1 MAAGLIPDRAAPGQP
16 EHGSAGAGEVQGRA
30 HGPQAL
36 LRLEWPEVLDG
47 IATFASSAA
56 GASHVR
62 RLVPER
68 SPGAAEAALRI
79 ADEMIGLLLKFDWV
93 PPPIPDVSSALKRL
107 AVEGSVLDASELTA
121 VARLLSSCRHAR
133 AALRRIPDELPGLAE
148 IGARMLKAESLEK
161 RLLEAFDSAGGL
173 ADSASPDLRRIRRGL
188 RSSRAS
194 IVRRL
199 ETFARSLPDRVQ
211 VPDGSVTIRSG
222 RYCIPIRREGMSEV
236 GGIVHDESATHRT
249 VFVEPPEAIQ
259 PMNRLAELER
269 EELREIARILGRLTA
284 AARPRAVELVE
295 GLEALAE
302 ADSLYARAR
311 WSLGH
316 GGTRPAFIDPD
327 SDEDAAVALR
337 LVRVHHPL
345 LVSGE
350 GASEPFDLELAR
362 GETVL
367 LVSGPNAGGKTVLLK
382 TVGLTSLLAQAGV
395 VPPAG
400 PGTRLPVYRDLFTVI
415 GDEQSISASLS
426 TFSAQVESVRQTLEE
441 ADMHSLVLLDE
452 IGSSTDPAEGAALAS
467 AVLQRLAGQA
477 CLTVATTHLGALKA
491 LATEDPQ
498 IVNASL
504 QFDTRALRPTFRLVR
519 DLPGRSYALEIAARL
534 GLPEDVLEDARSRV
548 GEEDRRVEGLLA
560 ELEKREA
567 ELAGLT
573 AEARLDT
580 KRAREREERLAGAEE
595 QAARREKQLE
605 REGKAR
611 AERYLKQA
619 RREVAEEIERLR
631 VEYRRA
637 AAGAARP
644 DSSAAAETVAADVR
658 SRVEQLFRDSRMPS
672 DPAGE
677 SEGRAADPNVAE
689 TGLRVRSRSLGLEG
703 VVVELRGDRAVLD
716 VGGMRV
722 EVPVSDIDPVP
733 RGKPDRRVRGRHER
747 EDRAMDQRLPETV
760 ARPEV
765 DLRGLRVDE
774 IEPSL
779 FQAVD
784 AAFVSDLPALR
795 IIHGKGTFALRNEVA
810 RLLGGDRRVASLRPG
825 GFEEGGSGVTVV
837 EFLGGGN

>member
-1 MAAGLIPDRAAPGQP
+1 VAAGLNPDRAASGQP
-16 EHGSAGAGEVQGRA
+16 GRGSAVGDGLRGRA
-30 HGPQAL
+30 GGPQAL
-36 LRLEWPEVLDG
+36 LRLEWPEVLNR
-47 IATFASSAA
+47 ISALASSAA
-56 GASHVR
+56 GAEHVR
-62 RLVPER
+62 SLVPER
-68 SPGAAEAALRI
+68 TRGAAEAALRI
-79 ADEMIGLLLKFDWV
+79 ADEMVGLLLKFDWV
-93 PPPIPDVSSALKRL
+93 PPPIPDVHGPLRRL
-107 AVEGSVLDASELTA
+107 ALEGSVLDASELEG
-121 VARLLSSCRHAR
+121 VARLLTSSRQGR
-133 AALRRIPDELPGLAE
+133 GDLRRFPDELPGMAE
-148 IGARMLKAESLEK
+148 IGGRMLKAESLEQ
-161 RLLEAFDSAGGL
+161 RLLAAFDSSGGL

-188 RSSRAS
+188 RSSRSS

-199 ETFARSLPDRVQ
+199 ETFARSLSDRIQ

-249 VFVEPPEAIQ
+249 LFVEPPQAIQ

-269 EELREIARILGRLTA
+269 EELREIARILRQLTA
-284 AARPRAVELVE
+284 AARPRAEDLVQS
-295 GLEALAE
+295 LEALSE

-311 WSLGH
+311 WALDH
-316 GGTRPAFIDPD
+316 GGTRPIFLDPD
-327 SDEDAAVALR
+327 SDEAAEIDLR

-350 GASEPFDLELAR
+350 EPSVPFDLELGR
-362 GETVL
+362 GESVL

-382 TVGLTSLLAQAGV
+382 TVGLTSLLAQAGII
-395 VPPAG
+395 PPAG

-426 TFSAQVESVRQTLEE
+426 TFSAQMESVRQTLEE
-441 ADMHSLVLLDE
+441 ADLHSLVLLDE

-477 CLTVATTHLGALKA
+477 RLTVATTHLGALKA

-534 GLPEDVLEDARSRV
+534 GLPEDVLEDAKSRV

-560 ELEKREA
+560 SLEQREA
-567 ELAGLT
+567 ELAELT
-573 AEARLDT
+573 AEARIDT
-580 KRAREREERLAGAEE
+580 RRAQEREERLEGAEE
-595 QAARREKQLE
+595 RAARREKQLE

-619 RREVAEEIERLR
+619 RGEVAAEIERLR
-631 VEYRRA
+631 VEFRRA
-637 AAGAARP
+637 AAPDARP
-644 DSSAAAETVAADVR
+644 DSSEAAEAAAADVR
-658 SRVEQLFRDSRMPS
+658 SRVERLFRESRMPP
-672 DPAGE
+672 DATGE
-677 SEGRAADPNVAE
+677 SERQAADGTVAE

-703 VVVELRGDRAVLD
+703 VVVELRGDRAVLEA
-716 VGGMRV
+716 GGVRV
-722 EVPVSDIDPVP
+722 EVPVADVEPVP
-733 RGKPDRRVRGRHER
+733 RGQAERRVRGRHER
-747 EDRAMDQRLPETV
+747 EDRAAELRLPEIV

-774 IEPSL
+774 IEASL
-779 FQAVD
+779 VQAVD
-784 AAFVSDLPALR
+784 SAFVAELPTLR
-795 IIHGKGTFALRNEVA
+795 IIHGKGTYALRKEVA
-810 RLLGGDRRVASLRPG
+810 RLLEADRRVSSLRPG

-837 EFLGGGN
+837 EFMGGGD

>member
-1 MAAGLIPDRAAPGQP
+1 LSRI
-16 EHGSAGAGEVQGRA
+16 SA
-30 HGPQAL
+30 
-36 LRLEWPEVLDG
+36 
-47 IATFASSAA
+47 FASSAA

-68 SPGAAEAALRI
+68 SPAAAEAALRV
-79 ADEMIGLLLKFDWV
+79 ADEMIGLLLKFDWM
-93 PPPIPDVSSALKRL
+93 PPAIPDVSSALKRL
-107 AVEGSVLDASELTA
+107 AVEGSVLDVSELEG
-121 VARLLSSCRHAR
+121 VARLLSSGRQAR
-133 AALRRIPDELPGLAE
+133 ADLRRFPDELPELAG
-148 IGARMLKAESLEK
+148 IGDRMLKAESLEK

-173 ADSASPDLRRIRRGL
+173 ADSASPDLRGIRRGL
-188 RSSRAS
+188 RSSRSS

-249 VFVEPPEAIQ
+249 VFVEPPQAIQ
-259 PMNRLAELER
+259 PMNQLAELER
-269 EELREIARILGRLTA
+269 EESRETARILRRLTA
-284 AARPRAVELVE
+284 AARPRAAELVE
-295 GLEALAE
+295 SLEALAG

-311 WSLGH
+311 WALGH

-327 SDEDAAVALR
+327 SDEDAGVALR

-345 LVSGE
+345 LVSGDDP
-350 GASEPFDLELAR
+350 SVPFDLELAR

-367 LVSGPNAGGKTVLLK
+367 LISGPNAGGKTVLLK
-382 TVGLTSLLAQAGV
+382 TVGLTSLLAQAGI

-441 ADMHSLVLLDE
+441 ADLHSLVLLDE
-452 IGSSTDPAEGAALAS
+452 IGSSTDPAEGAALAA
-467 AVLQRLAGQA
+467 AVLQRLGGQA
-477 CLTVATTHLGALKA
+477 RLTVATTHLGALKA

-504 QFDTRALRPTFRLVR
+504 QFDTRALKPTFRLVR

-534 GLPEDVLEDARSRV
+534 GLPEDVLEDAKSRV
-548 GEEDRRVEGLLA
+548 GEEDRRVEALLA
-560 ELEKREA
+560 ELEQREA

-580 KRAREREERLAGAEE
+580 RRAREREERLAGAEE
-595 QAARREKQLE
+595 QAARREKKLE

-611 AERYLKQA
+611 AEEYLKQA
-619 RREVAEEIERLR
+619 RREVAEEVERLR
-631 VEYRRA
+631 VEFRRA
-637 AAGAARP
+637 AAGAAGP
-644 DSSAAAETVAADVR
+644 DSSAAAEAAAADVR
-658 SRVEQLFRDSRMPS
+658 SRVERMFRDSRMPS

-677 SEGRAADPNVAE
+677 SEGKVADPAVTE
-689 TGLRVRSRSLGLEG
+689 TGLRVRSRSFGLEG
-703 VVVELRGDRAVLD
+703 VVVELRGDRAVLEA
-716 VGGMRV
+716 GGMRV

-733 RGKPDRRVRGRHER
+733 RGQPDRRVRGRHER
-747 EDRAMDQRLPETV
+747 EDRAPDRRLPETV

-837 EFLGGGN
+837 EFLGGGD

>member
-1 MAAGLIPDRAAPGQP
+1 VLNRI
-16 EHGSAGAGEVQGRA
+16 SA
-30 HGPQAL
+30 
-36 LRLEWPEVLDG
+36 
-47 IATFASSAA
+47 FASSAA
-56 GASHVR
+56 GAAHVR
-62 RLVPER
+62 SLVPER
-68 SPGAAEAALRI
+68 SRDAAEAALGL
-79 ADEMIGLLLKFDWV
+79 ADEMVGLLLKFDWA
-93 PPPIPDVSSALKRL
+93 PPPIPDVSSALQRL
-107 AVEGSVLDASELTA
+107 AVEGSVLDVSELEG
-121 VARLLSSCRHAR
+121 VARLLSSSRHAR
-133 AALRRIPDELPGLAE
+133 ADLRRFPDELPGLAE
-148 IGARMLKAESLEK
+148 IGGRMLKAESLEK

-188 RSSRAS
+188 RSSRSS
-194 IVRRL
+194 IVRGL
-199 ETFARSLPDRVQ
+199 DTFARSLPDRIQ
-211 VPDGSVTIRSG
+211 VRDGSVTIRAG

-249 VFVEPPEAIQ
+249 VFVEPPQAIQ

-269 EELREIARILGRLTA
+269 EESREIARVLRRLSA
-284 AARPRAVELVE
+284 AARPRAGELVE
-295 GLEALAE
+295 SLEALAGS
-302 ADSLYARAR
+302 DSLYARAR
-311 WSLGH
+311 WALGH

-327 SDEDAAVALR
+327 SDADESAVLR
-337 LVRVHHPL
+337 LVDVHHPL

-350 GASEPFDLELAR
+350 GPSVPFDLELAR

-367 LVSGPNAGGKTVLLK
+367 LISGPNAGGKTVLLK
-382 TVGLTSLLAQAGV
+382 TVGLTSLLAQAGI

-426 TFSAQVESVRQTLEE
+426 TFSAQVESVGQTLEE
-441 ADMHSLVLLDE
+441 ADTHSLVLLDE
-452 IGSSTDPAEGAALAS
+452 IGSNTDPSEGAALAS
-467 AVLQRLAGQA
+467 AVLQRLGGQA

-491 LATEDPQ
+491 LAAEDPQ

-504 QFDTRALRPTFRLVR
+504 QFDTRALKPTFRLVR

-534 GLPEDVLEDARSRV
+534 GLPEDVLEDAKSRV

-560 ELEKREA
+560 ELERRDD

-580 KRAREREERLAGAEE
+580 RRAREREERLARAEE

-619 RREVAEEIERLR
+619 RREVAEEIDRLR
-631 VEYRRA
+631 VEFRRA
-637 AAGAARP
+637 AASAARP
-644 DSSAAAETVAADVR
+644 DSSAAAEAAAADVR
-658 SRVEQLFRDSRMPS
+658 SRVEQLFRESRTPL
-672 DPAGE
+672 DGEDEGEGQAGA
-677 SEGRAADPNVAE
+677 GTGAE

-703 VVVELRGDRAVLD
+703 VVVELRGDRAILEA
-716 VGGMRV
+716 GGVRV
-722 EVPVSDIDPVP
+722 EVPVADVDPVP
-733 RGKPDRRVRGRHER
+733 GGQPETRTRGRHER
-747 EDRAMDQRLPETV
+747 EDRAPDMRLPEIV

-779 FQAVD
+779 LQAVD

-795 IIHGKGTFALRNEVA
+795 IIHGKGTFALRNQVA
-810 RLLGGDRRVASLRPG
+810 RLLEPDRRVASLRPG

-837 EFLGGGN
+837 EFLGGGD

>member
-1 MAAGLIPDRAAPGQP
+1 MAAGLNPDRADSGQP
-16 EHGSAGAGEVQGRA
+16 GRGSAVGHGRGGRA
-30 HGPQAL
+30 RGPQAL
-36 LRLEWPEVLDG
+36 LRLEWPEVLTR
-47 IATFASSAA
+47 ISALASSAA
-56 GASHVR
+56 GAEHVR
-62 RLVPER
+62 NLVPER
-68 SPGAAEAALRI
+68 TRDAAEAALRI
-79 ADEMIGLLLKFDWV
+79 ADEMVGLLLKFDWV
-93 PPPIPDVSSALKRL
+93 PPPIPDVRGPLKRL
-107 AVEGSVLDASELTA
+107 AVEGSVLDASELEG
-121 VARLLSSCRHAR
+121 VARLLTSSRQAR
-133 AALRRIPDELPGLAE
+133 GDLRRFPDELPGMSG
-148 IGARMLKAESLEK
+148 IGGRMLKAESLEK
-161 RLLEAFDSAGGL
+161 RLLAAFDSSGGL

-188 RSSRAS
+188 RSSRSS

-199 ETFARSLPDRVQ
+199 ETFARSLPDRIQ

-249 VFVEPPEAIQ
+249 LFIEPPQAIQ

-269 EELREIARILGRLTA
+269 EELREIARILRQLTA
-284 AARPRAVELVE
+284 AARPRSADLVQS
-295 GLEALAE
+295 LEALAE

-311 WSLGH
+311 WALDH
-316 GGTRPAFIDPD
+316 GGTRPLFLDPD
-327 SDEDAAVALR
+327 SDADAEIDLR

-350 GASEPFDLELAR
+350 EPSVPFDLELGR
-362 GETVL
+362 GESVL

-382 TVGLTSLLAQAGV
+382 TVGLTSLLAQAGII
-395 VPPAG
+395 PPAG

-477 CLTVATTHLGALKA
+477 RLTVATTHLGALKA

-519 DLPGRSYALEIAARL
+519 DIPGRSYALEIAARL
-534 GLPEDVLEDARSRV
+534 GLPEDVLEEAKSRV

-560 ELEKREA
+560 SLEQREA
-567 ELAGLT
+567 ELAEFT
-573 AEARLDT
+573 AEARIDT
-580 KRAREREERLAGAEE
+580 RRAQEREERLAEAEE
-595 QAARREKQLE
+595 RAALREKELE
-605 REGKAR
+605 RKGKAR

-619 RREVAEEIERLR
+619 RGEVAAEIERLR
-631 VEYRRA
+631 VEFRRA
-637 AAGAARP
+637 ASHDARP
-644 DSSAAAETVAADVR
+644 DSSEAAEAAAADVR
-658 SRVEQLFRDSRMPS
+658 SRVERLFRESRMLP
-672 DPAGE
+672 DATGE
-677 SEGRAADPNVAE
+677 SEQQAADGTVAE
-689 TGLRVRSRSLGLEG
+689 TGLWVRSRSLGLEG
-703 VVVELRGDRAVLD
+703 VVVELRGDRAVLEA
-716 VGGMRV
+716 GGVRV
-722 EVPVSDIDPVP
+722 EVPVADVDPVP
-733 RGKPDRRVRGRHER
+733 RRQPEKTVRGRHER
-747 EDRAMDQRLPETV
+747 EDRAAELRLPEIV

-774 IEPSL
+774 IEASL
-779 FQAVD
+779 VQAVD
-784 AAFVSDLPALR
+784 AAFVADLPTLR
-795 IIHGKGTFALRNEVA
+795 IIHGKGTYALRKEVA
-810 RLLGGDRRVASLRPG
+810 RLLEADRRVSSLRPG

-837 EFLGGGN
+837 EFLGGGD